1 MLVLRRAL
9 PLLAAF
15 SIGYNWPPH
24 PDSRTGTCLGHVDDG
39 GIGCAN
45 LREPVLVV
53 LHFLR
58 FAARLPAHYGVGGGG
73 LQFGGWRALAGVD
86 LVSSRR
92 MVRRRLCAMGVCT
105 LLGNGLYLTV
115 DALLHAGGDATS
127 IIALGTPQLY
137 VVGSGIALVALG
149 LVACHLQLPRIGL
162 ASSDGFLTRIVVL
175 EGGVGPYLLAMLV
188 YQVCRNRNEI
198 TLWLAYVVTGL
209 FMAAGVAVGSRF
221 VEMRWRCRCAV
232 SLTTPSL
239 PITGGYLY
247 AARCVLAAELAV
259 CDVTPCGQHAM
270 QGPGIR
276 DWRATAVTAQFRLD
290 LTAPP
295 PEGTAKDHRAKNSS
309 PIGRAHGVFGNL
321 GPEGAHRR
329 IEAKRARRKLSV
341 AVMRSS
347 VQVRKILA
355 EACASRTHHRHRKT
369 PIAGFGI

>member
-9 PLLAAF
+9 LLLAAF
-15 SIGYNWPPH
+15 SIGYNAH
-24 PDSRTGTCLGHVDDG
+24 TLIHELGH
-39 GIGCAN
+39 
-45 LREPVLVV
+45 
-53 LHFLR
+53 
-58 FAARLPAHYGVGGGG
+58 
-73 LQFGGWRALAGVD
+73 ALAMWTTGGSVARIALNPFSWSYTSYGSPPACPLITAWAGVVFSSVVGV
-86 LVSSRR
+86 LSLALIWSRR
-92 MVRRRLCAMGVCT
+92 DAWCVAVALMGVCT

-209 FMAAGVAVGSRF
+209 FMVAGVAVGSRF

-232 SLTTPSL
+232 SLTTPSW

-247 AARCVLAAELAV
+247 AALCVLAAEFWL
-259 CDVTPCGQHAM
+259 C
-270 QGPGIR
+270 
-276 DWRATAVTAQFRLD
+276 AT
-290 LTAPP
+290 
-295 PEGTAKDHRAKNSS
+295 
-309 PIGRAHGVFGNL
+309 
-321 GPEGAHRR
+321 
-329 IEAKRARRKLSV
+329 
-341 AVMRSS
+341 
-347 VQVRKILA
+347 
-355 EACASRTHHRHRKT
+355 
-369 PIAGFGI
+369 